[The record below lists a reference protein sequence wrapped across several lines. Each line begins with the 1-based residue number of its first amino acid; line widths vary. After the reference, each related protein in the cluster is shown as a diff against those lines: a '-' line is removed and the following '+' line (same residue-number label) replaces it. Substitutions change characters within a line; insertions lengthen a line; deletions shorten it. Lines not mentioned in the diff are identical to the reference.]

1 MRCFKGL
8 SKVFDY
14 IFCILQSDAESHKFR
29 SDSGGPQL
37 LVSQL
42 AMGMGSRMQNA
53 AVTVGYMGFYSYK
66 LQRVYELLAEF
77 PVTFKA
83 YAHYSAEAALK
94 VFNGIGMMLISLK
107 AGILY
112 PGYVRMAGQEAGNGK
127 SALAVALDPKM
138 QALQATVKIKSVLG
152 ALYGTEVPHQLACSL
167 NYEGVLTK
175 GLCINKA
182 MI

>member
-1 MRCFKGL
+1 
-8 SKVFDY
+8 
-14 IFCILQSDAESHKFR
+14 
-29 SDSGGPQL
+29 
-37 LVSQL
+37 
-42 AMGMGSRMQNA
+42 MQNA
-53 AVTVGYMGFYSYK
+53 AVAVGNMSFNSYK
-66 LQRVYELLAEF
+66 LQGIDELLAEF
-77 PVTFKA
+77 PVPFKA
-83 YAHYSAEAALK
+83 YAHYSAEATLK

-107 AGILY
+107 TGILY

-127 SALAVALDPKM
+127 SALAVALDPKV
-138 QALQATVKIKSVLG
+138 QALQAKVKIEGVLG